1 MKLGELATRLGA
13 ELRGDAEL
21 EVTGVKGIEEA
32 GPTEITFVANPRYAG
47 LARKTR
53 AAAVLVEPEFQ
64 EISAATLRIKNPYL
78 AFSRALGS
86 STSRR
91 LTRPAF
97 TPRRSSIPSAEIGEG
112 AHIGAYVV
120 VGPHVRIGPHATLLP
135 HVVLYS
141 GVQAGSH
148 LFAHAHAVVRENC
161 ILGDNVTLENGAIV
175 GADGFGFAKNEAGH
189 WEKIP
194 QSGPVR
200 LGDRVDVQANACID
214 RATVGA
220 TEIGD
225 GTKVDNLVQVGHG
238 SRVGENT
245 LLCAQTGLAG
255 SSVVGNNV
263 ILAGQTG
270 IAGPLRGGRRS
281 DPDSAIGRLARR
293 AAGKDDLRLAGLR
306 QSRLA
311 ARRRRL
317 SAPAGAAQAPGS
329 PGEEGCGPG
338 LAGRRARRKREPGM
352 KSRIGSHGWILAA
365 IALPALML
373 VAGCH
378 SYHVE
383 TTVENRTGAPIQLL
397 EVDYPSASFGAD
409 SLAAG
414 SLPLSH
420 SIAGQRPYQVA
431 LHGQRRQPHPAF
443 GAD

>member
-1 MKLGELATRLGA
+1 MNLGELATRLGA

-32 GPTEITFVANPRYAG
+32 GPAEITFVANPRYAG

-64 EISAATLRIKNPYL
+64 EIAVATLRIRNPYL
-78 AFSRALGS
+78 AFSRALG
-86 STSRR
+86 
-91 LTRPAF
+91 LFYQQPAYESGIHP
-97 TPRRSSIPSAEIGEG
+97 TAVIDPTAEIGEG

-120 VGPHVRIGPHATLLP
+120 VGPGARIGPHATLLP
-135 HVVLYS
+135 HVVLYP
-141 GVQAGSH
+141 GVRAGSH

-161 ILGDNVTLENGAIV
+161 VLGDHVTLENGAIV

-200 LGDRVDVQANACID
+200 LGNRVDVQANACID

-238 SRVGENT
+238 SQVGENT

-270 IAGPLRGGRRS
+270 IAGHCSVGDGVILTAQ
-281 DPDSAIGRLARR
+281 SAVSHDVPP
-293 AAGKDDLRLAGLR
+293 GKTI
-306 QSRLA
+306 S
-311 ARRRRL
+311 
-317 SAPAGAAQAPGS
+317 GS
-329 PGEEGCGPG
+329 PGFDNRVW
-338 LAGRRARRKREPGM
+338 LRAVTIFQRLPELLKRLDRLEKKVAVQAPPE
-352 KSRIGSHGWILAA
+352 AA
-365 IALPALML
+365 PSES
-373 VAGCH
+373 V
-378 SYHVE
+378 
-383 TTVENRTGAPIQLL
+383 NR
-397 EVDYPSASFGAD
+397 E
-409 SLAAG
+409 
-414 SLPLSH
+414 
-420 SIAGQRPYQVA
+420 
-431 LHGQRRQPHPAF
+431 
-443 GAD
+443 